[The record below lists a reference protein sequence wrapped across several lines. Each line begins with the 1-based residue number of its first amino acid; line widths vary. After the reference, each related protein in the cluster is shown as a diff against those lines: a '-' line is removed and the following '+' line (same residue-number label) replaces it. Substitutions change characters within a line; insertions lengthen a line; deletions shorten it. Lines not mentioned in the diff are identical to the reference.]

1 MKKRNWLM
9 TIAFAVLSLT
19 IISTCVI
26 GSTYAKFT
34 SQVAGGGKAQA
45 AGFLVAGAST
55 EVTVATEMVAPTKA
69 VSAAATINYFS
80 QVDTKIEVTNLSE
93 GSTGVTGTGIFAVW
107 DAIVTAYND
116 QAAEGDKVQ
125 PANVTLNKVF
135 TVTLE
140 SQTEGQ
146 TLAQAFAAAVAA
158 ASSGNSAV
166 TVKTNEADNVVL
178 SAMGKEATDAVQ
190 VTFNVQVK
198 WNQISDKFDTFVGNM
213 IAKNLKEAAVSG
225 ATQGKSIIEVSL
237 PITATQVVAGA

>member
-55 EVTVATEMVAPTKA
+55 EATVATEMVAPTTT
-69 VSAAATINYFS
+69 VSAEAKINYFS

-93 GSTGVTGTGIFAVW
+93 ASTGVTGTGIFAVW
-107 DAIVTAYND
+107 DAIVTAYNA
-116 QAAEGDKVQ
+116 QAAEGDRVTA
-125 PANVTLNKVF
+125 ANVTLNKVF

-140 SQTEGQ
+140 GQTEGQ
-146 TLAQAFAAAVAA
+146 TLAQAFAAKVAA
-158 ASSGNSAV
+158 ASSGAV

-178 SAMGKEATDAVQ
+178 SAMDKEATDAVQ

-198 WNQISDKFDTFVGNM
+198 WNSISDKFDTFVGNM
-213 IAKNLKEAAVSG
+213 IAKNLKEAVEG

-237 PITATQVVAGA
+237 PITASQVVAGA

>member
-55 EVTVATEMVAPTKA
+55 EATVATEMVAPTTT
-69 VSAAATINYFS
+69 VSAEATINYFS

-93 GSTGVTGTGIFAVW
+93 ASTGVTGTGIFAVW
-107 DAIVTAYND
+107 DAIVTAYNA
-116 QAAEGDKVQ
+116 QAAEGDRVTE
-125 PANVTLNKVF
+125 ANVTLNKVF

-140 SQTEGQ
+140 GQTEGQ

-158 ASSGNSAV
+158 ASSGAV
-166 TVKTNEADNVVL
+166 TVKTNTADNVVL
-178 SAMGKEATDAVQ
+178 SAMDKDATDAVQ
-190 VTFNVQVK
+190 VKFNVQVK
-198 WNQISDKFDTFVGNM
+198 WNSISDKFDTFVGNM
-213 IAKNLKEAAVSG
+213 IAKNLKEAVEG

-237 PITATQVVAGA
+237 PITASQVVAGA